1 MLINRRA
8 YSGVAATAV
17 SAALAAVAVAAVA
30 AACGLAGCSAGAT
43 AAAAGATAKKPTVV
57 TVDSVPASEE
67 GGLYVAAYEGFFAQQ
82 GLTVKIKPITGGEA
96 GIPDLQSGK
105 ADLVAGNYVSF
116 ILAQMAGKFDGKP
129 ANMRIIAAGSELE
142 PGSEALYVM
151 PHSRFTTVAALG
163 KYHARVG
170 LNTSNDVG
178 DVIVGAL
185 LEDAGYT
192 LKDIRQVIPS
202 GGFPALLKMLPA
214 GKVDAIWL
222 PQPLGTIAEQQL
234 GAVPLADFDQGSMQ
248 NFPFTGY
255 IGSAQWVRTHAST
268 VAAFLRALGEGQEL
282 ADTDRQAVEAAME
295 KYTGITPLV
304 AANMSIDS
312 YPLSMDLPELQRVP
326 DSMFQYGLTP
336 GAKSAYQIAGMIQ
349 PEPGLIRG

>member
-1 MLINRRA
+1 M
-8 YSGVAATAV
+8 
-17 SAALAAVAVAAVA
+17 AAVVAIG
-30 AACGLAGCSAGAT
+30 GLAGCSSGAS
-43 AAAAGATAKKPTVV
+43 AAAGGQAKPTVV

-67 GGLYVAAYEGFFAQQ
+67 GGLYVADYEGFFTQQ
-82 GLTVKIKPITGGEA
+82 GLAVKIKAITGGEA
-96 GIPDLQSGK
+96 GIPDLQVGR

-129 ANMRIIAAGSELE
+129 ADMRIIAAGSELQ

-151 PHSRFTTVAALG
+151 PDSKFKTIASLG

-170 LNTSNDVG
+170 LNTPNDVG
-178 DVIVGAL
+178 DVMVGAL
-185 LEDAGYT
+185 LENTGYA
-192 LKDIRQVIPS
+192 LKDIRQVVPA

-222 PQPLGTIAEQQL
+222 PEPLGTIAEQEV
-234 GAVPLADFDQGSMQ
+234 GAVPLADFDQGSME

-255 IGSAQWVRTHAST
+255 IGTTQWVRTHAST
-268 VAAFLRALGEGQEL
+268 VAAFLRALSEGQEL
-282 ADTDRQAVEAAME
+282 ADTDREAVESAME

-304 AANMSIDS
+304 ADNMSIDS
-312 YPLSMDLPELQRVP
+312 YPLTMDLPELQRVP

-336 GAKSAYQIAGMIQ
+336 GAKSAYQIAKMVE
-349 PEPGLIRG
+349 PEPGLIKG

>member
-1 MLINRRA
+1 MA
-8 YSGVAATAV
+8 M
-17 SAALAAVAVAAVA
+17 AAVVAIG
-30 AACGLAGCSAGAT
+30 GLAGCSSGAS
-43 AAAAGATAKKPTVV
+43 AAAGGQAKPTVV

-67 GGLYVAAYEGFFAQQ
+67 GGLYVADYEGFFAQQ
-82 GLTVKIKPITGGEA
+82 GLAVKIKAITGGEA
-96 GIPDLQSGK
+96 GIPDLQAGR

-129 ANMRIIAAGSELE
+129 ADMRIIAAGSELQ

-151 PHSRFTTVAALG
+151 PDSKFKTIASLG

-170 LNTSNDVG
+170 LNTPNDVG
-178 DVIVGAL
+178 DVMVGAL
-185 LEDAGYT
+185 LENTGYA
-192 LKDIRQVIPS
+192 LKDIRQVIPA

-222 PQPLGTIAEQQL
+222 PEPLGTIAEQEV
-234 GAVPLADFDQGSMQ
+234 GAVPLADFDQGSME

-255 IGSAQWVRTHAST
+255 IGTTQWVRTHAST
-268 VAAFLRALGEGQEL
+268 VAAFLRALSEGQEL
-282 ADTDRQAVEAAME
+282 ADTDREAVESAME

-304 AANMSIDS
+304 ADNMSIDS
-312 YPLSMDLPELQRVP
+312 YPLTMDLPELQRVP

-336 GAKSAYQIAGMIQ
+336 GAKSAYQIAKMVE
-349 PEPGLIRG
+349 PEPGLIKG

>member
-1 MLINRRA
+1 MLVNRLA
-8 YSGVAATAV
+8 YSGM
-17 SAALAAVAVAAVA
+17 AVAAILA
-30 AACGLAGCSAGAT
+30 AGGLAGCSSGAS
-43 AAAAGATAKKPTVV
+43 AAAAGGQAKATVI

-67 GGLYVAAYEGFFAQQ
+67 GGLYVADYEGFFAQQ

-96 GIPDLQSGK
+96 GIPDLQAGR

-116 ILAQMAGKFDGKP
+116 ILAQMAGTFDGKP
-129 ANMRIIAAGSELE
+129 ANMRIIAAGSELQ

-151 PHSRFTTVAALG
+151 PDSRFKTVASLG

-170 LNTSNDVG
+170 LNTPNDVG
-178 DVIVGAL
+178 DVMVGAL
-185 LEDAGYT
+185 LENTGYA
-192 LKDIRQVIPS
+192 LKDISQVIPA

-222 PQPLGTIAEQQL
+222 PEPLGTIAEQQL

-255 IGSAQWVRTHAST
+255 IGATQWVRTHAGT
-268 VAAFLRALGEGQEL
+268 VAAFLRALAEGQQL
-282 ADTDRQAVEAAME
+282 ADTDRAAVESAME

-304 AANMSIDS
+304 ADNMSIDS
-312 YPLSMDLPELQRVP
+312 YPLTMDLPELQRVP

-336 GAKSAYQIAGMIQ
+336 GAKSAYQITKMVQ
-349 PEPGLIRG
+349 PEPGLIGG

>member
-1 MLINRRA
+1 MLVNRLA
-8 YSGVAATAV
+8 YSGMAM
-17 SAALAAVAVAAVA
+17 AAVVAIG
-30 AACGLAGCSAGAT
+30 GLAGCSSGAS
-43 AAAAGATAKKPTVV
+43 AAAGGQAKPTVV

-67 GGLYVAAYEGFFAQQ
+67 GGLYVADYEGFFAQQ
-82 GLTVKIKPITGGEA
+82 GLAVKIKAITGGEA
-96 GIPDLQSGK
+96 GIPDLQAGR

-129 ANMRIIAAGSELE
+129 ADMRIIAAGSELQ

-151 PHSRFTTVAALG
+151 PDSKFKTIASLG

-170 LNTSNDVG
+170 LNTPNDVG
-178 DVIVGAL
+178 DVMVGAL
-185 LEDAGYT
+185 LENTGYA
-192 LKDIRQVIPS
+192 LKDISQVIPA

-222 PQPLGTIAEQQL
+222 PEPLGTIAEQEV
-234 GAVPLADFDQGSMQ
+234 GAVPLADFDQGSME

-255 IGSAQWVRTHAST
+255 IGTTQWVRTHAST
-268 VAAFLRALGEGQEL
+268 VAAFLRALSEGQEL
-282 ADTDRQAVEAAME
+282 ADTDREAVESAME

-304 AANMSIDS
+304 ADNMSIDS
-312 YPLSMDLPELQRVP
+312 YPLTMDLPELQRVP

-336 GAKSAYQIAGMIQ
+336 GAKSAYQIAKMVE
-349 PEPGLIRG
+349 PEPGLIKG

>member
-1 MLINRRA
+1 MLINRLA
-8 YSGVAATAV
+8 YSGM
-17 SAALAAVAVAAVA
+17 A
-30 AACGLAGCSAGAT
+30 AAAIVAIAAIGSLAGCSAGAT
-43 AAAAGATAKKPTVV
+43 AAAGSGAKLTVV

-67 GGLYVAAYEGFFAQQ
+67 GGLYVADYEGFFAQQ
-82 GLTVKIKPITGGEA
+82 GLAVKIKPITGGEA

-116 ILAQMAGKFDGKP
+116 ILAQMAGTFDGKP
-129 ANMRIIAAGSELE
+129 ASMRIIAAGSELQ

-151 PHSRFTTVAALG
+151 PDSKFNTLAALG

-170 LNTSNDVG
+170 LNTPNDVG
-178 DVIVGAL
+178 DVMVGAL

-192 LKDIRQVIPS
+192 LKDIRQVIPA

-222 PQPLGTIAEQQL
+222 PEPLGTIAEQDL
-234 GAVPLADFDQGSMQ
+234 GATPLADFDQGSMQ

-255 IGSAQWVRTHAST
+255 IGSAQWVRTHGST
-268 VAAFLRALGEGQEL
+268 VAAFLRALAEGQEL
-282 ADTDRQAVEAAME
+282 ADTDRAAVESAME
-295 KYTGITPLV
+295 KYTGIPPLV
-304 AANMSIDS
+304 ADNMSIDS
-312 YPLSMDLPELQRVP
+312 YPLTMDLPELQRVP

-336 GAKSAYQIAGMIQ
+336 GAKSAYQIVKMIQ

>member
-1 MLINRRA
+1 MLVNRLA
-8 YSGVAATAV
+8 YSGVA
-17 SAALAAVAVAAVA
+17 VAAILA
-30 AACGLAGCSAGAT
+30 IGGLAGCSSGAT
-43 AAAAGATAKKPTVV
+43 AAASAQAKPTVI

-129 ANMRIIAAGSELE
+129 ASMRIIAAGSELQ

-151 PHSRFTTVAALG
+151 PNSRFKTVASLG
-163 KYHARVG
+163 KLHARVG
-170 LNTSNDVG
+170 LNTPNDVG
-178 DVIVGAL
+178 DVMVGAL
-185 LEDAGYT
+185 LEDTGYT
-192 LKDIRQVIPS
+192 LKDIKQVIPA

-214 GKVDAIWL
+214 GKGDAIWL
-222 PQPLGTIAEQQL
+222 PEPLGTIAEQEL

-255 IGSAQWVRTHAST
+255 IGTTQWVRTHAGT
-268 VAAFLRALGEGQEL
+268 VAAFLRALAEGQEL
-282 ADTDRQAVEAAME
+282 ADTDRAAVESAME

-304 AANMSIDS
+304 ADNMSIDS
-312 YPLSMDLPELQRVP
+312 YPLTMDLPELQRVP

-336 GAKSAYQIAGMIQ
+336 GAKSAYQIANMVQ

>member
-1 MLINRRA
+1 MLINRLA
-8 YSGVAATAV
+8 YSGVA
-17 SAALAAVAVAAVA
+17 VAAVVA
-30 AACGLAGCSAGAT
+30 AGALAGCSSGAS
-43 AAAAGATAKKPTVV
+43 AAASGQVKPTVI

-82 GLTVKIKPITGGEA
+82 GIAVKIKSITGGEA
-96 GIPDLQSGK
+96 GIPDLQSGR

-116 ILAQMAGKFDGKP
+116 ILAQMAGTFDGKP
-129 ANMRIIAAGSELE
+129 ANMRIIAAGSELQ

-151 PHSRFTTVAALG
+151 PDSRFKTVASLG

-170 LNTSNDVG
+170 LNTPNDVG
-178 DVIVGAL
+178 DVMVGAL
-185 LEDAGYT
+185 LEDTGYA
-192 LKDIRQVIPS
+192 LRDIRQVIPV

-222 PQPLGTIAEQQL
+222 PEPLGTIAEQEV
-234 GAVPLADFDQGSMQ
+234 GAVPLADFDQGSME

-255 IGSAQWVRTHAST
+255 IGTTQWVRTHAST
-268 VAAFLRALGEGQEL
+268 VAAFLRALSEGQEL
-282 ADTDRQAVEAAME
+282 ADTDREAVESAME

-304 AANMSIDS
+304 ADNMSIDS
-312 YPLSMDLPELQRVP
+312 YPLTMDLPELQRVP

-336 GAKSAYQIAGMIQ
+336 GAKSAYQIAKMVE
-349 PEPGLIRG
+349 PEPGLIKG

>member
-1 MLINRRA
+1 MLIDRLT
-8 YSGVAATAV
+8 YSGVAV
-17 SAALAAVAVAAVA
+17 AAIVAVGA
-30 AACGLAGCSAGAT
+30 LAGCSSGAS
-43 AAAAGATAKKPTVV
+43 AAASGQVKPTVI
-57 TVDSVPASEE
+57 TVDAVPASEE

-82 GLTVKIKPITGGEA
+82 GISVKIKPITGGEA
-96 GIPDLQSGK
+96 GIPDLQSGR

-116 ILAQMAGKFDGKP
+116 ILAQMAGTFDGKP
-129 ANMRIIAAGSELE
+129 ANMRIIAAGSELQ

-151 PHSRFTTVAALG
+151 PDSRFKTVASLG

-170 LNTSNDVG
+170 LNTPNDVG
-178 DVIVGAL
+178 DVMVGAL
-185 LEDAGYT
+185 LEDTGYT
-192 LKDIRQVIPS
+192 LRDIRQVIPA

-222 PQPLGTIAEQQL
+222 PEPLGTIAEQDV

-255 IGSAQWVRTHAST
+255 IGATQWVRAHPGT
-268 VAAFLRALGEGQEL
+268 VAAFLRALAEGQEL
-282 ADTDRQAVEAAME
+282 ADTDRAAVESAME

-304 AANMSIDS
+304 ADNMSIDS
-312 YPLSMDLPELQRVP
+312 YPLTMDLPELQRVP
-326 DSMFQYGLTP
+326 DSMFQYGLTG
-336 GAKSAYQIAGMIQ
+336 GAKSAYQIANMVQ